1 LAADGLSSAAIA
13 RNTEGGD
20 GVAVQTNL
28 WEKVNG
34 NAKETTSTGSSVPN
48 VGSMLT

>member
-1 LAADGLSSAAIA
+1 LAADGLSSTVIA
-13 RNTEGGD
+13 RNTEDGD